1 MSEVLFEVQTPI
13 SFRVRMTVSYWKRIV
28 TMKHPVMQG
37 HEEEVKRTLRD
48 PEEIRRS
55 KKDPT
60 VYLFYREERQGRWI
74 CVMVKRLNDEGFVI
88 TTYPTDRIK
97 EGERIWS
104 R

>member
-1 MSEVLFEVQTPI
+1 MSEVLLEVQTTI
-13 SFRVRMTVSYWKRIV
+13 SFRVRTTVSYWKRIV

-74 CVMVKRLNDEGFVI
+74 CVVVKRLNDEGFVI

>member
-1 MSEVLFEVQTPI
+1 MI
-13 SFRVRMTVSYWKRIV
+13 VSYWKRIV

-74 CVMVKRLNDEGFVI
+74 CVVVKRLNDEGFVI